1 MLSEPRPAIITTLWM
16 GLNSLQTVALID
28 SGSTYSLFDYQL
40 GVELGMDVRSGRVQ
54 RLLEEMMGLFVSKPP
69 QQSLEEWARE
79 LLGDI
84 SLSDDDEFVDG
95 LTVREY
101 FSLSEKGRDKLWE
114 KWQQEAEVATKNVT
128 ARKVLLDANT
138 NR

>member
-1 MLSEPRPAIITTLWM
+1 MYEY
-16 GLNSLQTVALID
+16 GKLQISPNLQKSFLDTCRQRHLD
-28 SGSTYSLFDYQL
+28 PN
-40 GVELGMDVRSGRVQ
+40 RV
-54 RLLEEMMGLFVSKPP
+54 LEEMVGFFVSKPP
-69 QQSLEEWARE
+69 QQSLEDWARE

-101 FSLSEKGRDKLWE
+101 FSFSEEDRDKLWE
-114 KWQQEAEVATKNVT
+114 KWEQEAEEATKNVT
-128 ARKVLLDANT
+128 ARKAALDAHT